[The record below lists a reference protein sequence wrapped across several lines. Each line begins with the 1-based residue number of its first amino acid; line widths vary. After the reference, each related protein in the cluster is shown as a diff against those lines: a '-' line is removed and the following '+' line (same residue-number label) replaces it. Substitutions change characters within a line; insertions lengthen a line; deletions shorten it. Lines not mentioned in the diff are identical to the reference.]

1 MKEYFKTAKKSIHRI
16 RKFIGQTYL
25 IIILFILYVTLHLPI
40 NKIISA
46 LFVTPIFSEIEIS
59 ILNDIIVSII
69 LIFTI
74 FDYWQNFKKRV
85 FISDK
90 RIILSFFT
98 FSIIV
103 FHRINHYY
111 FTFTPTYLLPSV
123 KYIDIIIL
131 YLFLQIATRFYTR
144 KTIRINSDEGFFFDN
159 PIHKVEEDLY
169 NRKKSVDTIV
179 EKIKNTLNPETSFAI
194 GLSSEWGNGKTSFLN
209 LLESSLK
216 NENRII
222 IHFNPWLNN
231 DQNKVIDSFFDE
243 LSNSLRPFNKDLSS
257 NLLVYSDFLQNS
269 GSDSLKT
276 TANIINHVFNKT
288 SLRERFEYIN
298 DSIKALK
305 SQIIIIIDDID
316 RLYESEI
323 LEVLRLI
330 RNSASFANTVFIVGY
345 DRNYLIS
352 AIRKVS
358 DYKPETYL
366 DKIFQFEFA
375 LPAFE
380 IQTIKDKLK
389 ERISPVLIKE
399 DLEDFENILN
409 KTRLSFEGNGFKY
422 EMIEN
427 LRNLNRFINS
437 FIISYDSL
445 KGECKLNDLL
455 CVELLKM
462 KYLSIYN
469 LLVKNHNRFIREHQH
484 NFHEDATLR
493 LFGRTITDNGKEEE
507 NKITTLEEYLNEHH
521 PQLGLNKNQIGDVM
535 LYITNLFPIGSKYFF
550 PKLEPLSIRNPICV
564 ERYFHN
570 GLLSSNLS
578 NIEFATFRAK
588 SEQEFLKQIDKW
600 IKSGLQNELVSR
612 FHKTITFTN
621 RADYEKMMK
630 GLVLLGSYILP
641 NSENTFIGIDHT
653 MFLAC
658 VNQNKGELF
667 YETQEEYAEFIKSLF
682 INIQPPFIS
691 ISYLIDALLKDTIHL
706 DGWNFILPLEFF
718 VEKKHEYFK
727 KYCESI
733 EKIDIFFFWLYNFCN
748 YQEWYSIG
756 DKGYKQKEIK
766 SKKSAEIVKE
776 LAKRLPAN
784 FLKNIITNNGFPN
797 DEIKKYGISG
807 IVLFSWDNWNSF
819 EEYLNKIKDENE
831 IVEFL
836 SFYEKLKANEYNP
849 IEYKFSPLYLS
860 ESLLLRD

>member
-59 ILNDIIVSII
+59 ILNDIIFSII

-358 DYKPETYL
+358 DYKPETT
-366 DKIFQFEFA
+366 
-375 LPAFE
+375 
-380 IQTIKDKLK
+380 TIRNFKKLK
-389 ERISPVLIKE
+389 MP
-399 DLEDFENILN
+399 
-409 KTRLSFEGNGFKY
+409 
-422 EMIEN
+422 EN
-427 LRNLNRFINS
+427 L
-437 FIISYDSL
+437 
-445 KGECKLNDLL
+445 
-455 CVELLKM
+455 V
-462 KYLSIYN
+462 
-469 LLVKNHNRFIREHQH
+469 
-484 NFHEDATLR
+484 
-493 LFGRTITDNGKEEE
+493 
-507 NKITTLEEYLNEHH
+507 
-521 PQLGLNKNQIGDVM
+521 
-535 LYITNLFPIGSKYFF
+535 
-550 PKLEPLSIRNPICV
+550 
-564 ERYFHN
+564 
-570 GLLSSNLS
+570 
-578 NIEFATFRAK
+578 
-588 SEQEFLKQIDKW
+588 FL
-600 IKSGLQNELVSR
+600 
-612 FHKTITFTN
+612 
-621 RADYEKMMK
+621 
-630 GLVLLGSYILP
+630 
-641 NSENTFIGIDHT
+641 
-653 MFLAC
+653 
-658 VNQNKGELF
+658 
-667 YETQEEYAEFIKSLF
+667 
-682 INIQPPFIS
+682 
-691 ISYLIDALLKDTIHL
+691 
-706 DGWNFILPLEFF
+706 
-718 VEKKHEYFK
+718 
-727 KYCESI
+727 
-733 EKIDIFFFWLYNFCN
+733 
-748 YQEWYSIG
+748 
-756 DKGYKQKEIK
+756 
-766 SKKSAEIVKE
+766 
-776 LAKRLPAN
+776 
-784 FLKNIITNNGFPN
+784 
-797 DEIKKYGISG
+797 
-807 IVLFSWDNWNSF
+807 
-819 EEYLNKIKDENE
+819 
-831 IVEFL
+831 
-836 SFYEKLKANEYNP
+836 
-849 IEYKFSPLYLS
+849 
-860 ESLLLRD
+860 